1 MFDLA
6 SKYIFV
12 LDDIQTYLLLSLA
25 EEYVNGAEIQIRRI
39 DRTRKDILKS
49 LQSRLEFEQSKSR
62 THWNGQKRLFHD
74 AHFYFI
80 CIGQISNCLEKLCSK
95 LNNPKLQNIRS
106 NFNKE
111 FSREI
116 RNDLE
121 HIASRAIGKKKKGR
135 REVDIG
141 FIRDFK
147 NFSGDN
153 LTFNGKSYPVNKE
166 ELHKI
171 KAIYRKIIAVIHKDY
186 ALRNAHF
193 VNRFATEKH
202 IEKIKKAKDIPD
214 SELSDSDISE
224 VLSQCGLDDFK

>member
-6 SKYIFV
+6 SKYTFIF
-12 LDDIQTYLLLSLA
+12 DNIQTYLLLSLV

-39 DRTRKDILKS
+39 DRNRRAILKT
-49 LQSRLEFEQSKSR
+49 LQSQLHFER
-62 THWNGQKRLFHD
+62 TKPRTFWNHQKKIFHD

-80 CIGQISNCLEKLCSK
+80 CIGQISKCLEKLCSR
-95 LNNPKLQNIRS
+95 LNNPKLHKISS

-135 REVDIG
+135 KEVDIG
-141 FIRDFK
+141 LVRDFK

-153 LTFNGKSYPVNKE
+153 LTFNGKSYPVNKK
-166 ELHKI
+166 ELNKI
-171 KAIYRKIIAVIHKDY
+171 KAIYRKTIEVIHEDY
-186 ALRNAHF
+186 ALKD
-193 VNRFATEKH
+193 VNFLNRLVTERHIKIITKAIQKEYLKH
-202 IEKIKKAKDIPD
+202 IT
-214 SELSDSDISE
+214 SE
-224 VLSQCGLDDFK
+224 